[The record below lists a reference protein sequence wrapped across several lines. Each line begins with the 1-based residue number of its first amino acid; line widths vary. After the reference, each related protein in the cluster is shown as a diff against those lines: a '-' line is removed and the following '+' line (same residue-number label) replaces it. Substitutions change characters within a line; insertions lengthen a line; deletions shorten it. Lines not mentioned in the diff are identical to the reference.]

1 MTELL
6 RSEWIKFRS
15 VRGLVIGLLLA
26 PILTVV
32 MSTLTSSG
40 SHCGWGY
47 QTPSGQFVSGGC
59 SAPTGPGGELV
70 QDTFFFVHQPLT
82 SDGSITVRMTGLTS
96 SALQP
101 WAKSGIIIKAN
112 TVPGSAYAAMMVTGA
127 HGVRMEW
134 DYTQDTAGMPGG
146 VSAAAPRWLR
156 LARAGDTITGYD
168 SADGTH
174 WTKVGTATL
183 AGLPATI
190 QAGMFAATPGDQ
202 VSANSTAAV
211 TATGTFDD
219 VSLTGGGTG
228 SSWTGTFVNS
238 GPPNP
243 PGQSVPGGY
252 RQAGTGFTVSG
263 QGDIAPDVPGNNDST
278 GTPVSHTLDGVFVGL
293 IVVVVVGAI
302 FITAEYRR
310 GMIRTTFA
318 ATPGRGKV
326 LVAKAIVLGSLTF
339 VAALIGCAIAIP
351 LASHQLRNG
360 GNVVDPVTGLTWI
373 QVVIGT
379 AAVFAASAVLALALG
394 AIFRRGAA
402 AVTTAIVLIVVPYF
416 LAIAL
421 PNLPTA
427 LADWLMRIT
436 PTAAMAVQQT
446 IPRYPQ
452 VPAAYS
458 PTWGFFPLSPLAGLA
473 VLCAWTGGALW
484 LAAWLLDRRDA

>member
-1 MTELL
+1 MIELL

-26 PILTVV
+26 PILTAGL
-32 MSTLTSSG
+32 SILTSAG

-47 QTPSGQFVSGGC
+47 QTANGQFASGGC
-59 SAPTGPGGELV
+59 SAPTGPGGEVV
-70 QDTFFFVHQPLT
+70 QDTFYFLHQPLT
-82 SDGSITVRMTGLTS
+82 RDGSITVRMTGLTS
-96 SALQP
+96 SPLQP

-127 HGVRMEW
+127 YGVRMQW
-134 DYTQDTAGMPGG
+134 DFTQDTAGMPGL
-146 VSAAAPRWLR
+146 VSAAVPRWLR
-156 LARAGDTITGYD
+156 LVRAGDTITGYD
-168 SADGTH
+168 SADGTT

-183 AGLPATI
+183 AGLPAVV
-190 QAGMFAATPGDQ
+190 QAGMFATTPGEQ
-202 VSANSTAAV
+202 VSANSTASV
-211 TATGTFDD
+211 EATGTFDH
-219 VSLTGGGTG
+219 VSLTGAGT
-228 SSWTGTFVNS
+228 WAGTYVNS
-238 GPPNP
+238 GPPSPPAP
-243 PGQSVPGGY
+243 PGGSGPGGFS
-252 RQAGTGFTVSG
+252 RTTTGFTVTG

-278 GTPVSHTLDGVFVGL
+278 GTPISHTLDGVFIGL
-293 IVVVVVGAI
+293 IVVIVVGAI

-318 ATPGRGKV
+318 ATPARGKV
-326 LVAKAIVLGSLTF
+326 LAAKAIVLGSLTF

-360 GNVVDPVTGLTWI
+360 GNVVDPVTALTWLR
-373 QVVIGT
+373 VVIGT
-379 AAVFAASAVLALALG
+379 AAVFAAIAVLALALG

-402 AVTTAIVLIVVPYF
+402 AVCTAIVLIVVPYF

-452 VPAAYS
+452 VPAPYS
-458 PTWGFFPLSPLAGLA
+458 PTWGFFPLTPLAGFA

>member
-32 MSTLTSSG
+32 MSVLTSSG
-40 SHCGWGY
+40 SQCGWGF
-47 QTPSGQFVSGGC
+47 QTASGQFESGGC

-70 QDTFFFVHQPLT
+70 QDTFYFAHQPLT
-82 SDGSITVRMTGLTS
+82 GDGTITVQMTGLTS

-127 HGVRMEW
+127 HGVRMQW
-134 DYTQDTAGMPGG
+134 DFTQDTAGMPGD
-146 VSAAAPRWLR
+146 VSAAVPRWLR

-183 AGLPATI
+183 AGLPATV
-190 QAGMFAATPGDQ
+190 QAGMFAATPGEQ

-211 TATGTFDD
+211 SATGTFDH
-219 VSLTGGGTG
+219 VSLTGASSAWKGTL
-228 SSWTGTFVNS
+228 VNS

-243 PGQSVPGGY
+243 PGQSGPGGF
-252 RQAGTGFTVSG
+252 QQTGTGFTVTG

-278 GTPVSHTLDGVFVGL
+278 GTPISHTLDGVFIGL
-293 IVVVVVGAI
+293 IVVIVVGAI

-318 ATPGRGKV
+318 ATPSRGKV
-326 LVAKAIVLGSLTF
+326 LTAKAVVLGSLTF

-351 LASHQLRNG
+351 LASHQLRSG
-360 GNVVDPVTGLTWI
+360 GNVVDPVTALTWL

-379 AAVFAASAVLALALG
+379 AAAFAAIAVLALALG

-436 PTAAMAVQQT
+436 PAAAMAVQQT

-452 VPAAYS
+452 VPAPYS
-458 PTWGFFPLSPLAGLA
+458 PTWGFFPLTPLAGFA
-473 VLCAWTGGALW
+473 VLCAWAGGALW
-484 LAAWLLDRRDA
+484 LAVWLLDRRDA